1 MTKQIWI
8 LLSDFLLLWQMYIVL
23 RARVLSFSSSFV
35 HFRSRYHF
43 FICQERTQKMPFNM
57 PFRIDPE
64 KWKNNSKNSE
74 SILNSSCLMLVG
86 HILLTGD
93 SSRSK
98 PLIDPV
104 TLTFTPHKGPVY
116 SVSSSPHH
124 RNLFVSCSSDTTL
137 RLHNVLQVSNHP
149 DSTLYPRCN
158 SVKKF
163 MVSFAQPQ
171 Q

>member
-1 MTKQIWI
+1 
-8 LLSDFLLLWQMYIVL
+8 
-23 RARVLSFSSSFV
+23 
-35 HFRSRYHF
+35 
-43 FICQERTQKMPFNM
+43 M

-74 SILNSSCLMLVG
+74 SILNSSCLMLVW

-93 SSRSK
+93 GSRSK

-137 RLHNVLQVSNHP
+137 RLHNVLQVSNHL
-149 DSTLYPRCN
+149 DSRLILNIIQSRNLFSHWFNLNNNFFMCFVFEIGGSGMKKAYMYCTWTL
-158 SVKKF
+158 
-163 MVSFAQPQ
+163 PQ
-171 Q
+171 SGEYFIVVDTIINF